1 MTSSTSSNRLI
12 RQLCAR
18 MSLRKPQERSLEIL
32 ADVVGA
38 LTLPS
43 HDLPGALEA
52 VRELAKG
59 DVRGVE
65 AFERDFVSLC
75 FALATGV
82 GKTRLMG
89 AFIAYLYLAHRPG
102 TDKPHS
108 RNFFVLAPNTTIYEK
123 LIDDFTPGRPKY
135 VFKGI
140 AEFAQNPPLIVT
152 GDNWDEGRGLRRQGE
167 LLDADVI
174 INVFNVDKINRD
186 VGRIRGP
193 HDLIGSQGYYNYL
206 ADLPDLV
213 LLMDEAHRYRAKAGF
228 NAIADLKPMLGLELT
243 ATPKT
248 VGAKSVDFKNVIYRY
263 GLGDAMAD
271 GFVKEPAVATRKDF
285 APKSVSADEL
295 ERIKLEDGVQAHENT
310 KLALRNYAER
320 TGESLVTP
328 FMLVVAQ
335 DTTHAEEI
343 RKFLESENFFGGV
356 YKGKVIRVDSALRGE
371 ESDDAT
377 AKLVALEHDGKTEIV
392 IHVNKLK
399 EGWDV
404 TNLYTIVPLRASASD
419 ILTEQTLGR
428 GLRLPYGK
436 RTGEDAID
444 TLTVIAHDRFHEVI
458 EKAKEPGSLVM
469 KSVEIDTAGNVWRE
483 GTVELT
489 APSVADSFVA
499 AASAVTEGP
508 QAPYVASLATPEAQT
523 IVAVT
528 SQVIKQME
536 RELPNLAQLKSP
548 EVQAKIAKRVEELTR
563 PVQGALEGVLERPDV
578 SKIVG
583 AFASYV
589 ADTTIEIPQI
599 VVLPTS
605 EVTFSFRDFD
615 LADLDTI
622 APQPLSEEIIVEQ
635 LRTGLRQTIARTL
648 AVVREDRLEDY
659 LVVHLIDHDEIDY
672 DANADLLYKMSSQM
686 VARLRSYLPDDEAI
700 ESVLIQQGKALAQFI
715 FRQMMQH
722 YEETPT
728 QYRARVSRGYQMLEP
743 PSFKV
748 TDPTAVRDFRA
759 PVVPASDTRR
769 HVFDGFKRCACP
781 RQSFQSDE
789 ERRFAVLIDSVHE
802 PDVIRWVKPG
812 RKQFQ
817 IEYLRTERYEPDF
830 VVETK
835 TEKLIVE
842 IKARSELDDRIVL
855 SKAKAART
863 WVGHAN
869 AHAQTYSGK
878 PWRYV
883 LIPHDAV
890 VTNATLAGLTAK
902 YAQTPIVES
911 YPILVP

>member
-1 MTSSTSSNRLI
+1 MADADTTRRLI

-18 MSLRKPQERSLEIL
+18 MSLRKPQQRSLEIL
-32 ADVVGA
+32 AELVGL
-38 LTLPS
+38 LTLPAP
-43 HDLPGALEA
+43 DLPAALSA
-52 VRELAKG
+52 VQSFANG
-59 DVRGVE
+59 DLRRVE
-65 AFERDFVSLC
+65 EFERDFVSLC

-89 AFIAYLYLAHRPG
+89 AFIAYLYLARRPD
-102 TDKPHS
+102 TDKPYS

-123 LIDDFTPGRPKY
+123 LIDDFTPGKPKY

-174 INVFNVDKINRD
+174 VNVFNVDKINRD

-193 HDLIGSQGYYNYL
+193 HDVIGSQGYYNYL
-206 ADLPDLV
+206 AELPDLV

-248 VGAKSVDFKNVIYRY
+248 VGARSADFRNVIYRY
-263 GLGDAMAD
+263 SLGDAMHD

-285 APKSVSADEL
+285 DARSVSPEEL

-310 KLALRNYAER
+310 KLLLRNYAER
-320 TGESLVTP
+320 TGEPLVTP

-343 RKFLESENFFGGV
+343 RRFVESDKFFAGAYL
-356 YKGKVIRVDSALRGE
+356 GKVIRVDSALRGE

-404 TNLYTIVPLRASASD
+404 TNLYTIVPLRAFAAD

-436 RTGEDAID
+436 RTGDEAVD
-444 TLTVIAHDRFHEVI
+444 TLTVIAHDRFDEVI
-458 EKAKEPGSLVM
+458 KLARQDGSLIM
-469 KSVEIDTAGNVWRE
+469 KSVEIDGDGNVWRG

-489 APSVADSFVA
+489 SPSIADNFI
-499 AASAVTEGP
+499 ASLASHAEED
-508 QAPYVASLATPEAQT
+508 QAPYVAALARPEAKT

-536 RELPNLAQLKSP
+536 RELTHLSQLKMP
-548 EVQAKIAKRVEELTR
+548 EVQAKIAQRVEELTR
-563 PVQGALEGVLERPDV
+563 PVQGELEGVIAKPDV
-578 SKIVG
+578 VKIVND
-583 AFASYV
+583 FANYV
-589 ADTTIEIPQI
+589 AATTIEIPQI

-605 EVTFSFRDFD
+605 EVNFSFRDFD

-635 LRTGLRQTIARTL
+635 LRTGARLTIARAL
-648 AVVREDRLEDY
+648 AVIREDRLEDY
-659 LVVHLIDHDEIDY
+659 LVVHLIDFEQVDY
-672 DANADLLYKMSSQM
+672 DTTADLLYKLAGQM
-686 VARLRSYLPDDEAI
+686 AARLRFYLPDEDAVEA
-700 ESVLIQQGKALAQFI
+700 VLIQQGKALARFV
-715 FRQMMQH
+715 FDQMMRH

-728 QYRARVSRGYQMLEP
+728 EYRASITKGFHMLEP
-743 PSFKV
+743 PAFKV
-748 TDPTAVRDFRA
+748 TDPADVRDFRA
-759 PVVPASDTRR
+759 AVNPPSDTKR
-769 HVFDGFKRCACP
+769 HVFQGFKRCACP
-781 RQSFQSDE
+781 LQTFQSDE
-789 ERRFAVLIDSVHE
+789 ERRFAVIIDSNHE
-802 PDVIRWVKPG
+802 PDVVRWLKPG

-817 IEYLRTERYEPDF
+817 IEYARTEHYEPDF

-842 IKARSELDDRIVL
+842 VKARKDLEDRIVVA
-855 SKAKAART
+855 KATAART

-869 AHAQTYSGK
+869 AHSKTYDGK

-890 VTNATLAGLTAK
+890 VANATLAGLCARF
-902 YAQTPIVES
+902 AQTAPIDA
-911 YPILVP
+911 